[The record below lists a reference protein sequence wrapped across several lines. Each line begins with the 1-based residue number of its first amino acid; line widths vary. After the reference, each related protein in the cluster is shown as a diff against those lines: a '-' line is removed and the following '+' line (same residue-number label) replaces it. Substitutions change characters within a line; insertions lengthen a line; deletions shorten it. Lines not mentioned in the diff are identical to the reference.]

1 MPPSLSCD
9 SNMTAWLND
18 KSKGSGVS
26 EEEEEDLVIPKQQ
39 IIQKISEGSYTHTN
53 GFYSDLRDSSD

>member
-18 KSKGSGVS
+18 KSKGSGVT
-26 EEEEEDLVIPKQQ
+26 EEEEEDLVIPKKQV
-39 IIQKISEGSYTHTN
+39 IQKMSEGSYTHTN
-53 GFYSDLRDSSD
+53 GFYRDLRDSSN

>member
-26 EEEEEDLVIPKQQ
+26 EEEEEDLV
-39 IIQKISEGSYTHTN
+39 
-53 GFYSDLRDSSD
+53 LRTKATDDTKDQ